1 MAGSI
6 AEFKA
11 SFRTELARPNKFDVF
26 IPIPVG
32 LAPYLTV
39 SRALNYRCESTDLP
53 GRAIATTTQKI
64 YGPEEKFPYQ
74 TTYND
79 ISLTFICTDKMEEK
93 NFFDA
98 WLEYINPS
106 VTFNFK
112 YKEKYAVNL
121 RINQYDVRNRVSY
134 SVDLVEA
141 FPIGINEMPLDWSS
155 DGYHKLTVT
164 FAYTKWR
171 NNSVQALA
179 MQLLE
184 TGQIPPIDSVV
195 RGAAEGATGIST
207 PSIATSAGF

>member
-26 IPIPVG
+26 IPVPFG

-39 SRALNYRCESTDLP
+39 SRELNYRCESTDLP

-79 ISLTFICTDKMEEK
+79 INLTFICTDRMEEK

-106 VTFNFK
+106 VTHNFK
-112 YKEKYAVNL
+112 YKEKYAVNV

-134 SVDLVEA
+134 SVDLIEA
-141 FPIGINEMPLDWSS
+141 FPIGINEMALDWSA

-164 FAYTKWR
+164 FAYTKWK

-184 TGQIPPIDSVV
+184 TGKIAPIDSIV
-195 RGAAEGATGIST
+195 RGAAEGAIGISV
-207 PSIATSAGF
+207 PS

>member
-79 ISLTFICTDKMEEK
+79 INLTFICTDKMEEK

-112 YKEKYAVNL
+112 YKEKYAVNV
-121 RINQYDVRNRVSY
+121 RINQYDVRNKVSY

-184 TGQIPPIDSVV
+184 TGQIPQLDSFV
-195 RGAAEGATGIST
+195 RGAAEGASGVAVPST
-207 PSIATSAGF
+207 P

>member
-32 LAPYLTV
+32 LAPYITI
-39 SRALNYRCESTDLP
+39 SKALNYRCESTDLP

-79 ISLTFICTDKMEEK
+79 INLTFICTDKMEEK

-112 YKEKYAVNL
+112 YKQKYAVNL
-121 RINQYDVRNRVSY
+121 RINQYNVRNKVSY

-184 TGQIPPIDSVV
+184 TGQIPQLDSFV
-195 RGAAEGATGIST
+195 RGAAEGASGVAVPST
-207 PSIATSAGF
+207 P

>member
-184 TGQIPPIDSVV
+184 TGQISPIDSVV
-195 RGAAEGATGIST
+195 RGAAEGATGISI
-207 PSIATSAGF
+207 PSTS

>member
-184 TGQIPPIDSVV
+184 TGQIPPINSVV

-207 PSIATSAGF
+207 PSIATAAGF

>member
-1 MAGSI
+1 MTGSI

-74 TTYND
+74 TTFND
-79 ISLTFICTDKMEEK
+79 INLTFICTDKMEEK

-106 VTFNFK
+106 VTYNFK

-184 TGQIPPIDSVV
+184 TGQIPPVDSFI
-195 RGAAEGATGIST
+195 RGAADGALGIST
-207 PSIATSAGF
+207 GTAT

>member
-79 ISLTFICTDKMEEK
+79 INLTFICTDKMEEK

-121 RINQYDVRNRVSY
+121 RINQYDVRNKVSY

-141 FPIGINEMPLDWSS
+141 FPIGINELPLDWSS

-164 FAYTKWR
+164 FAFTKWR

-184 TGQIPPIDSVV
+184 TGQIKPIDSVV
-195 RGAAEGATGIST
+195 RGAADGALGIST
-207 PSIATSAGF
+207 GTAT

>member
-1 MAGSI
+1 
-6 AEFKA
+6 
-11 SFRTELARPNKFDVF
+11 
-26 IPIPVG
+26 
-32 LAPYLTV
+32 
-39 SRALNYRCESTDLP
+39 
-53 GRAIATTTQKI
+53 
-64 YGPEEKFPYQ
+64 
-74 TTYND
+74 
-79 ISLTFICTDKMEEK
+79 MEEK

-195 RGAAEGATGIST
+195 RGAAEGAIGISL
-207 PSIATSAGF
+207 PSIATAAGF

>member
-79 ISLTFICTDKMEEK
+79 INLTFICTDKMEEK

-98 WLEYINPS
+98 WFEYINPS

-184 TGQIPPIDSVV
+184 TGQIKPIDSVI
-195 RGAAEGATGIST
+195 RGAAEGATGISI
-207 PSIATSAGF
+207 PSTS

>member
-1 MAGSI
+1 MSGSI

-32 LAPYLTV
+32 LAPYLTIT
-39 SRALNYRCESTDLP
+39 RALNYRCESTDLP

-79 ISLTFICTDKMEEK
+79 INLTFICTDKMEEK

-106 VTFNFK
+106 VSFNFK
-112 YKEKYAVNL
+112 FKEKYAVNL
-121 RINQYDVRNRVSY
+121 RINQYDVRNKVSY
-134 SVDLVEA
+134 SVDLIEA
-141 FPIGINEMPLDWSS
+141 FPIGINELPLDWSS

-171 NNSVQALA
+171 NNSVQSLA

-195 RGAAEGATGIST
+195 RGAAEGATGISI
-207 PSIATSAGF
+207 PS

>member
-11 SFRTELARPNKFDVF
+11 SFRTELARPSKFDVF

-79 ISLTFICTDKMEEK
+79 INLTFICTDKMEEK

-141 FPIGINEMPLDWSS
+141 FPIGINELPLDWSS

-184 TGQIPPIDSVV
+184 TGQIQPIDSVI
-195 RGAAEGATGIST
+195 RGAAEGATGISI
-207 PSIATSAGF
+207 PSIS

>member
-39 SRALNYRCESTDLP
+39 SKALNYRCESTDLP

-195 RGAAEGATGIST
+195 RGAAEGAIGISL
-207 PSIATSAGF
+207 PSTS

>member
-79 ISLTFICTDKMEEK
+79 INLTFICTDKMEEK

-106 VTFNFK
+106 VTHNFK

-141 FPIGINEMPLDWSS
+141 FPIGINELPLDWSA

-195 RGAAEGATGIST
+195 RGAADGATGYST
-207 PSIATSAGF
+207 GTAT

>member
-79 ISLTFICTDKMEEK
+79 INLTFICTDKMEEK

-112 YKEKYAVNL
+112 YKQKYAVNL
-121 RINQYDVRNRVSY
+121 RINQYDVRNKVSY

-184 TGQIPPIDSVV
+184 TGQIPQLDSFV
-195 RGAAEGATGIST
+195 RGAAEGASGVAVPST
-207 PSIATSAGF
+207 P

>member
-1 MAGSI
+1 
-6 AEFKA
+6 
-11 SFRTELARPNKFDVF
+11 
-26 IPIPVG
+26 
-32 LAPYLTV
+32 
-39 SRALNYRCESTDLP
+39 
-53 GRAIATTTQKI
+53 
-64 YGPEEKFPYQ
+64 
-74 TTYND
+74 
-79 ISLTFICTDKMEEK
+79 MEEK

-112 YKEKYAVNL
+112 YKQKYAVNL
-121 RINQYDVRNRVSY
+121 RINQYDVRNKVSY

-184 TGQIPPIDSVV
+184 TGQIPQLDSFV
-195 RGAAEGATGIST
+195 RGAAEGASGVAVPST
-207 PSIATSAGF
+207 P

>member
-32 LAPYLTV
+32 LAPYLIV

-121 RINQYDVRNRVSY
+121 RINQYDVRNKVSY

-184 TGQIPPIDSVV
+184 TGQIPRLDSVV
-195 RGAAEGATGIST
+195 RGAAEGASGVAVPST
-207 PSIATSAGF
+207 P

>member
-207 PSIATSAGF
+207 PSIATAAGF

>member
-1 MAGSI
+1 
-6 AEFKA
+6 
-11 SFRTELARPNKFDVF
+11 
-26 IPIPVG
+26 
-32 LAPYLTV
+32 
-39 SRALNYRCESTDLP
+39 
-53 GRAIATTTQKI
+53 
-64 YGPEEKFPYQ
+64 
-74 TTYND
+74 
-79 ISLTFICTDKMEEK
+79 
-93 NFFDA
+93 
-98 WLEYINPS
+98 

-141 FPIGINEMPLDWSS
+141 FPVLVSMNYHSIWSS

-184 TGQIPPIDSVV
+184 TGQIQKD
-195 RGAAEGATGIST
+195 
-207 PSIATSAGF
+207 

>member
-32 LAPYLTV
+32 LAPYLTIT
-39 SRALNYRCESTDLP
+39 RALNYRCESTDLP
-53 GRAIATTTQKI
+53 GRALATTSQKI
-64 YGPEEKFPYQ
+64 YGPEEKYPYQ

-79 ISLTFICTDKMEEK
+79 INLTFICTDKMEEK

-112 YKEKYAVNL
+112 YKQKYAVNL
-121 RINQYDVRNRVSY
+121 RINQYDVRNKVSY

-184 TGQIPPIDSVV
+184 TGQIPQLDSFV
-195 RGAAEGATGIST
+195 RGAAEGASGVAVPST
-207 PSIATSAGF
+207 P